1 MTTTMSSAARFRG
14 VSARIMLLSVPLLV
28 LALIPHP
35 SRADAIY
42 TWHSTPGGGGIFAT
56 GSLDVSQQALIDGFI
71 SYADIKTFDFR
82 AEGTDFT
89 NTADFSPLTLP
100 IDSAGIPTTT
110 GFELY
115 SSPNK
120 VLVLFLPFDALSFD
134 ESAPIIWS
142 GALPGNASGAGYWTV
157 ITGVPEPSSVVLMV
171 SGAITVLAY
180 GLVRKR
186 QAQRWQGVGGQPQ
199 PME

>member
-1 MTTTMSSAARFRG
+1 MTTTMSSAARLRG
-14 VSARIMLLSVPLLV
+14 VSAQIILLSVPLLV

-42 TWHSTPGGGGIFAT
+42 TWHSTEGDFAV

-71 SYADIKTFDFR
+71 SFADIKTFDFGVR
-82 AEGTDFT
+82 NVDFT
-89 NTADFSPLTLP
+89 DINNFSSFPLP
-100 IDSAGIPTTT
+100 IDSGGIPTTT
-110 GFELY
+110 GFEIY

-120 VLVLFLPFDALSFD
+120 VTLLHLPFDALSFD
-134 ESAPIIWS
+134 QSAPIFWT
-142 GALPGNASGAGYWTV
+142 GALFLSTVGGQGYWTV

-171 SGAITVLAY
+171 FGASTVLAY
-180 GLVRKR
+180 SLVRKR